1 MSVTILK
8 GNIVSAPALG
18 ELEIT
23 EHGYLVAEDGI
34 ITGVFSTLPERYAG
48 AAVEDFGDALILQS
62 FADLHLHAPQ
72 YPMLG
77 TGMDLQLLDWLN
89 TYTFPTEAQFADPD
103 YAREVYRQLAAE
115 LISGGT
121 TRVCMFSSL
130 HTDATLVL
138 MEELE
143 KAGVTGYVG
152 KVNMDRNGG
161 KDLEETTEGSIA
173 ATEAWLD
180 AASRFKLIKPIL
192 TPRFTPSCTDAL
204 MAWLGKAAAAR
215 DLRVQSHLS
224 ENLGEIAWVKELHPD
239 CAQYWQS
246 YEKFG
251 LWKPYT
257 LMAHC
262 VHADERER
270 AAMREAG
277 VYMVHCPDSN
287 TNIRSGNAPV
297 RRALAEGVKVV
308 LGSDIAGGA
317 QLAMCDVIT
326 GAIRVSKTR
335 WVETEGRDDFLQFHE
350 AFRLATG
357 AGAGYFGA
365 GEGFPVGEKL
375 HALVMDDAQLCPP
388 ARPLTLEERLER
400 LVYLF
405 DTRNVLAVYSEGIKR
420 L

>member
-1 MSVTILK
+1 MLQAIHANL
-8 GNIVSAPALG
+8 IHAG
-18 ELEIT
+18 EGGFVCREKAW
-23 EHGYLVAEDGI
+23 LVLEDGV
-34 ITGVFSTLPERYAG
+34 TRGVFDALPEAYRD
-48 AAVEDFGDALILQS
+48 AAIEEYGDALLMPA
-62 FADLHLHAPQ
+62 FCDLHLHAPQ

-77 TGMDLQLLDWLN
+77 MGMDLQLLDWLDN
-89 TYTFPTEAQFADPD
+89 YAFKTEAAFADAA
-103 YAREVYRQLAAE
+103 YARRVYRQLAQA
-115 LISGGT
+115 LIARGT
-121 TRVCMFSSL
+121 TRVSIFSSL
-130 HTDATLVL
+130 HTEASLIL

-143 KAGVTGYVG
+143 RAGVCGYAG

-180 AASRFKLIKPIL
+180 AASSFHLVKPIL

-204 MAWLGKAAAAR
+204 MAWLGRTAAER
-215 DLRVQSHLS
+215 GLRVQSHLS

-239 CAQYWQS
+239 CTQYWQS
-246 YEKFG
+246 YDKFG

-270 AAMREAG
+270 AAMRGAG

-297 RRALAEGVKVV
+297 RRALTEGVKVV

-335 WVETEGRDDFLQFHE
+335 WVETEGKDDFLEFHE

-375 HALVMDDAQLCPP
+375 HALVMDDARLCPP

-405 DTRNVLAVYSEGIKR
+405 DTRNVLAVYSDGVKR